1 MCSAAFHLSQT
12 EEHITAPCFGK
23 LRHRLLRGSL
33 SAHGYPRSHCQP
45 AWHRVLAP
53 VRTMLNGK
61 GRRGRGKGKQGKQK
75 RLSFQAREK
84 GAEAVCS
91 PQAQGGT
98 WGRDVG
104 GRGRP
109 GHIAASCLP
118 SPAATLTP
126 HMPGHMHVLHRGWGC
141 SGVTGRRTG
150 SRVPGGVYLGYGTT
164 RRGQQVSKVPVSPPV
179 MRGGLV
185 GCPLWCVIPLDVQVC
200 TGMLRG
206 AEGRR
211 LLRCQTKG

>member
-1 MCSAAFHLSQT
+1 MLGLKQKSTLLLPF
-12 EEHITAPCFGK
+12 FGK

-33 SAHGYPRSHCQP
+33 SARGYPRARCQP

-53 VRTMLNGK
+53 VHTVLNGK
-61 GRRGRGKGKQGKQK
+61 GRRGRGKEKQGKQK

-91 PQAQGGT
+91 PQEQGGT

-118 SPAATLTP
+118 SPAAALTP
-126 HMPGHMHVLHRGWGC
+126 RMPGHMHAPRRGWGC

-150 SRVPGGVYLGYGTT
+150 SRVPGGVCLGYGTMG
-164 RRGQQVSKVPVSPPV
+164 RGQHVSKVPASPP
-179 MRGGLV
+179 
-185 GCPLWCVIPLDVQVC
+185 
-200 TGMLRG
+200 
-206 AEGRR
+206 
-211 LLRCQTKG
+211 